1 MTERLESDLALVLV
15 SHNDPRG
22 LVDAASNRSFRIQI
36 DHTSHEHDWVHS
48 VDDILIKGS
57 VDDVL
62 ALLEALGVNLM
73 ERTFT
78 VSLSTLA
85 ELRVAKVPFSVEHA
99 TRHLMTDPTAL
110 ACFASHVTK
119 DEMLERL
126 RRWQTSEN
134 KDSKE

>member
-1 MTERLESDLALVLV
+1 MTERLESDIALVLV
-15 SHNDPRG
+15 SHNDPRA

-36 DHTSHEHDWVHS
+36 DHTSDEHDWVRS

-57 VDDVL
+57 VDDVIG
-62 ALLEALGVNLM
+62 LLEALGVNLM

-85 ELRVAKVPFSVEHA
+85 DLRVSKVAFSVEDA
-99 TRHLMTDPTAL
+99 THHLMTDPTAL

-119 DEMLERL
+119 DEMRKRL
-126 RRWQTSEN
+126 QHWQTGRDEG
-134 KDSKE
+134 

>member
-1 MTERLESDLALVLV
+1 MTERFESDLALVLV

-22 LVDAASNRSFRIQI
+22 AVDAASNRSFRVQI
-36 DHTSHEHDWVHS
+36 DHTSDEHDSVHS

-57 VDDVL
+57 VDDVI

-85 ELRVAKVPFSVEHA
+85 DLRVSKVPFSVEDA

-119 DEMLERL
+119 TEMLERL
-126 RRWQTSEN
+126 RRWQSGRNEQ
-134 KDSKE
+134 